1 MPIADLGYI
10 DIDFANFAVRSQKF
24 RFVALVMKR
33 TSIPLATEYATRLVH
48 LVPGIRLDD
57 MLGFFNF
64 EPAESRIL
72 LQDVLGTGLVEER
85 NGQLFLS
92 DRGRGALSSASD
104 KLDLFEIEEIN
115 PTVALDLAAFTPV
128 EESSLN
134 RRELQLAEEL
144 KLPDREKAAAAVVSA
159 REAFDLHFQEWRGGQ
174 ARRRWLDDDTRLKSI
189 EDVQA
194 IGTTT
199 AVYQIPIRW
208 RPGDVAGATPDFSEL
223 SSRGRP
229 GSRNPLIAAISER
242 LKSVLAPSD
251 HQEAFDLVE
260 QIDGG
265 ILRRDGVRSS
275 LDRVEWVSLTA
286 APNQRVLNG
295 PGMPGIRLLG
305 SVSSENVRGALLD
318 WTQSSGGSKSTTRAP
333 VFWLPPRIAGW
344 GRSVQF
350 VNLARDL
357 SAAHQVDDGT
367 VLLARCRS
375 PDEARNWSKLY
386 GAVGNLPS
394 LFDRC
399 LVVSADELPHAL
411 EILVKPG
418 AWAAVLIHSPDVNSG
433 YPFPFGYIT
442 AAPQIVEQ
450 YQFLLA
456 ELSAKADGTRAVL
469 WARSE
474 EDAHRAL
481 ARIDTALGIGVA

>member
-1 MPIADLGYI
+1 MPIADPNYI
-10 DIDFANFAVRSQKF
+10 DIDFATFAVRSQKF

-33 TSIPLATEYATRLVH
+33 TPIPLATEYATRLTH
-48 LVPGIRLDD
+48 LIPGIRLDD
-57 MLGFFNF
+57 MLAFFNF
-64 EPAESRIL
+64 EPAESRVL

-92 DRGRGALSSASD
+92 DRGRTALSAVSD

-134 RRELQLAEEL
+134 KRELKLAEEL

-159 REAFDLHFQEWRGGQ
+159 REAFDLHFQEWRSGQ
-174 ARRRWLDDDTRLKSI
+174 ARRRWLDDDTRLNSI

-194 IGTTT
+194 VGAAT
-199 AVYQIPIRW
+199 AIFQIPIRW
-208 RPGDVAGATPDFSEL
+208 RPGDVAGAAPDFSEL
-223 SSRGRP
+223 SGRGRP
-229 GSRNPLIAAISER
+229 GSRNPLISAISAR

-251 HQEAFDLVE
+251 HQAAFDLVE

-265 ILRRDGVRSS
+265 ILRRGGVRSS
-275 LDRVEWVSLTA
+275 LDRLEWVSLA
-286 APNQRVLNG
+286 ATPDQRMLTG
-295 PGMPGIRLLG
+295 SGMPGMRLLG
-305 SVSSENVRGALLD
+305 SVSAENVRAALLD
-318 WTQSSGGSKSTTRAP
+318 WTQSSAGSESMTRAP
-333 VFWLPPRIAGW
+333 VFWLPPKIAEW
-344 GRSVQF
+344 GRNVPF

-357 SAAHQVDDGT
+357 SAAHQLDDGT
-367 VLLARCRS
+367 VLLARSRG
-375 PDEARNWSKLY
+375 PDEARNWSKRY
-386 GAVGNLPS
+386 GAAGNLPP

-399 LVVSADELPHAL
+399 LAVPADELPHAL

-418 AWAAVLIHSPDVNSG
+418 AWAAVLIHSPDVSSR

-442 AAPQIVEQ
+442 AAPPIVEQ
-450 YQFLLA
+450 YQYLIA
-456 ELSAKADGTRAVL
+456 ELSAKADGTRGVL
-469 WARSE
+469 WTRSG

-481 ARIDTALGIGVA
+481 ACIDTALGIGVA